1 MGFEPTFAKKGE
13 SGFQDRHHKPL
24 GHPSWLQILLQSDP
38 PGNLADIVPAFLLD
52 FDPTW
57 IIYELA
63 GQDITDNQWTCLNAL
78 LHNKPHYERLK
89 KTGVFD

>member
-1 MGFEPTFAKKGE
+1 V
-13 SGFQDRHHKPL
+13 Q
-24 GHPSWLQILLQSDP
+24 
-38 PGNLADIVPAFLLD
+38 AFLLD